1 MEYIL
6 LQIAMIDRIMQLCA
20 VNFLNTT
27 VMEAGMLV
35 FCLGLVISA
44 FLLPGKE
51 GIQVQIL
58 ITYTPRKFQKWPSC
72 INQENEIFHYFS
84 HKGKAR
90 NQAFLMFQA
99 HMIVPSSS
107 VWQLYLI
114 SVFLSHFLCASNSVR
129 FLATTCTSVTT
140 YRLIITAL
148 ECFSIP

>member
-1 MEYIL
+1 MMEYIL

-58 ITYTPRKFQKWPSC
+58 ITYTPRKFQK
-72 INQENEIFHYFS
+72 
-84 HKGKAR
+84 
-90 NQAFLMFQA
+90 
-99 HMIVPSSS
+99 
-107 VWQLYLI
+107 
-114 SVFLSHFLCASNSVR
+114 
-129 FLATTCTSVTT
+129 
-140 YRLIITAL
+140 
-148 ECFSIP
+148 